1 MIERAVWVST
11 FICMASS
18 LLIAFGAERLWPR
31 AVSFLA
37 ALVLSLLLF
46 PILGWVWASGYPEQ
60 GGLIYIAF
68 RKQSWSIIGGVVAM
82 AWFGAWELRK
92 KIEETLS
99 RRQPP
104 PSNQ

>member
-31 AVSFLA
+31 VVSFLA
-37 ALVLSLLLF
+37 ALVFSLLLF
-46 PILGWVWASGYPEQ
+46 PILGWLWASGYPEQ
-60 GGLIYIAF
+60 SDLIYIAF
-68 RKQSWSIIGGVVAM
+68 RKQGWSFIGGIAAM

-92 KIEETLS
+92 KIEEALS

-104 PSNQ
+104 SSEQ